1 MVPRRGRRLGLNF
14 DVQAIPALY
23 DGAQDP
29 PLWVADR
36 APNLAYALS
45 DIVLGDRH
53 VGPDGVEQLVAR
65 HQTARVAGQR
75 QKKGEGFRSQRDLCS
90 IAVAQQGAV
99 DLERHVSEPEHL
111 HGGKLRDNPPFYRR
125 AARAT
130 MRNREVGSATLS
142 FGAKYRESRAGRL
155 AVA

>member
-45 DIVLGDRH
+45 DIVLADRH
-53 VGPDGVEQLVAR
+53 VGPDGPRCAPASKEGRGISAAAR
-65 HQTARVAGQR
+65 P
-75 QKKGEGFRSQRDLCS
+75 L
-90 IAVAQQGAV
+90 
-99 DLERHVSEPEHL
+99 L
-111 HGGKLRDNPPFYRR
+111 HCCR
-125 AARAT
+125 AARRGRPRTIRFRTGASPWRRT
-130 MRNREVGSATLS
+130 PRLLPSYRKAAGAAMRNHEVGSATLS

-155 AVA
+155 AH

>member
-14 DVQAIPALY
+14 NVQAIAALY

-36 APNLAYALS
+36 ASNLAYALS

-75 QKKGEGFRSQRDLCS
+75 QKKVEGFRPQRDLCS
-90 IAVAQQGAV
+90 VAVAQQGAV
-99 DLERHVSEPEHL
+99 DLERYVSEPEHL
-111 HGGKLRDNPPFYRR
+111 HGGGLRDSSLPTVKQP
-125 AARAT
+125 AQP
-130 MRNREVGSATLS
+130 
-142 FGAKYRESRAGRL
+142 
-155 AVA
+155 